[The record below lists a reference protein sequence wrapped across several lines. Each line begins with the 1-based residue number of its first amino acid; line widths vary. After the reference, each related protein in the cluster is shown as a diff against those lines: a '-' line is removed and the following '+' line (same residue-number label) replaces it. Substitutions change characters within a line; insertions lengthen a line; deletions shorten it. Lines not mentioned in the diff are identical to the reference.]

1 MDHFIGQELGTETLR
16 RSTLQQ
22 TGRITAVEHGIR
34 IRIGINHHL
43 FRRQPSANGRQVA
56 EPVPVHDQ
64 AVERIAHTNTPG
76 LGIEHDIGTFSPV
89 TCGIE
94 IGMANTGTRFNH
106 RNTGVIPHIV
116 DQTFAAARDQQINI
130 ADGTE
135 QCSGGRTVCRQQSY
149 RMLIH
154 SVCLQHFPDHLHDRF
169 IRIAGRRG
177 RLSAHRHFRI
187 SDTGTRHQN

>member
-1 MDHFIGQELGTETLR
+1 M
-16 RSTLQQ
+16 
-22 TGRITAVEHGIR
+22 
-34 IRIGINHHL
+34 
-43 FRRQPSANGRQVA
+43 
-56 EPVPVHDQ
+56 HDQ

-94 IGMANTGTRFNH
+94 IGMANTGPRFNH
-106 RNTGVIPHIV
+106 RNTGVISHIV

-169 IRIAGRRG
+169 IRIAGVVAAFQHTGISGFQTQGHDIETDVRTGFIDHADHSEWNRYFCNLHSIGANHFIQYMPQWRR
-177 RLSAHRHFRI
+177 
-187 SDTGTRHQN
+187 